1 MFWRFLALLLAA
13 ASLFGA
19 AKKTIAEAKGENVDL
34 TLSVTLY
41 IDPEGVKDLLGAEL
55 DHFIV
60 AAVKVEPKSGKAVLV
75 DRDDFLLRTDL
86 DGEKTKPMAPS
97 QIAGR
102 GALIVTHTQAKSP
115 RITGGMGGGG
125 YPGGYPPGGYPP
137 GGYPGNGPPVMSGG
151 SGGEGDTGDTK
162 TTVRNA
168 ARDKE
173 NPLEQTLKTREL
185 PQVKTVQPVSG
196 LLYFAMEKQ
205 KMKDLELPYGGREN
219 RISLRF
225 K

>member
-1 MFWRFLALLLAA
+1 MSWRFFAFLLAA

-19 AKKTIAEAKGENVDL
+19 AKKTVAEAKGENQDL
-34 TLSVTLY
+34 ALTVTLY
-41 IDPEGVKDLLGAEL
+41 IAPAGVKDLLGAEL
-55 DHFIV
+55 EHFIV
-60 AAVKVEPKSGKAVLV
+60 ASVRVEPKSGKEILM

-125 YPGGYPPGGYPP
+125 YPG
-137 GGYPGNGPPVMSGG
+137 NGPPVMSGG

-162 TTVRNA
+162 TTVRNPA
-168 ARDKE
+168 LDKE
-173 NPLEQTLKTREL
+173 NPLEQTLKTKEL
-185 PQVKTVQPVSG
+185 PQVKTGQPVSG

-205 KMKDLELPYGGREN
+205 KMKDLELIYGAREN

>member
-1 MFWRFLALLLAA
+1 MPWRFLAFLLAA

-19 AKKTIAEAKGENVDL
+19 AKKTVAEAKGENLDL
-34 TLSVTLY
+34 ALTVTLY
-41 IDPEGVKDLLGAEL
+41 IDPAGVKGLLGADL

-60 AAVKVEPKSGKAVLV
+60 AAVKVEPKFGKEVLL

-86 DGEKTKPMAPS
+86 DGEKTGPMAPS

-102 GALIVTHTQAKSP
+102 GGLIVTRTQGNSP
-115 RITGGMGGGG
+115 RVTGGMG
-125 YPGGYPPGGYPP
+125 PA
-137 GGYPGNGPPVMSGG
+137 GYPGNGPPVMSPGVSGG
-151 SGGEGDTGDTK
+151 SSGEGDTGDTK

-185 PQVKTVQPVSG
+185 PQNRTGQPISG

-205 KMKDLELPYGGREN
+205 KMKDLELTYGGREN
-219 RISLRF
+219 RITLRF